1 MKKTFRLLCV
11 AMAALLTAGLSTI
24 PGSAQQKTQSNKS
37 LLWRISGKDMK
48 HPSYLFGT
56 IHMICP
62 GDYIWTE
69 KMQQSL
75 EQSEEVCFEMDMDDP
90 SVLMKVATG
99 LMDNS
104 GKTLEDYFTPEQYQ
118 LVAKYLQDSL
128 GMNISLFDNMK
139 PAALQSILTTKTAIC
154 SNPVSYEDRIM
165 EEAKKEK
172 KEILGL
178 EQPEEQIELFDNLPP
193 DSIVKQVMETVTGK
207 GDDEE
212 EYQKLVAAY
221 KRQDLPAL
229 YKLMNSTG
237 ESSID
242 LAGFLDDR
250 NKRWI
255 DRMVDKM
262 DQKSVFFAVGAGHL
276 WGENG
281 VINLLRKEGY
291 KVEAVK

>member
-1 MKKTFRLLCV
+1 M
-11 AMAALLTAGLSTI
+11 
-24 PGSAQQKTQSNKS
+24 QSGKS

-48 HPSYLFGT
+48 RPSYLFGT
-56 IHMICP
+56 IHLICP
-62 GDYIWTE
+62 ADYIWTD
-69 KMQQSL
+69 KMKESL
-75 EQSEEVCFEMDMDDP
+75 HKSQEVCFEMDMDDP
-90 SVLMKVATG
+90 GVLMKVATG

-104 GKTLEDYFTPEQYQ
+104 GKRLEDYFSPEQYKQ
-118 LVAKYLQDSL
+118 VATYMHDSI
-128 GMNISLFDNMK
+128 GMNISLFDNLK
-139 PAALQSILTTKTAIC
+139 PAALQSMLTTKTAAC
-154 SNPVSYEDRIM
+154 ANPVSYEDKIM
-165 EEAKKEK
+165 EQAKKDK

-207 GDDEE
+207 DNDKE
-212 EYQKLVAAY
+212 EYQKLVNAY
-221 KRQDLPAL
+221 KQQDLPAL
-229 YKLMNSTG
+229 YELMNSSG
-237 ESSID
+237 ESPID

-281 VINLLRKEGY
+281 VINLLKKEGY
-291 KVEAVK
+291 RVEPVR